1 MQRNMLQH
9 LSGLLALVSLIVL
22 TARGEVMHEVQQ
34 PDKDS
39 VQKATF
45 AGGCFW
51 CVEAVFQRV
60 NGVKSVRSGYTGGH
74 VENPTYKQVC
84 SGKTGHAEA
93 VEIEFDPVVV
103 SYAELLDLFWHAHD
117 PSQLNRQGADVGT
130 QYRSAIFYHSPEQ
143 KEMAE
148 KSKQLLAESGV
159 QVVTQIAPAQKFY
172 EAEQHHQDYFN
183 NNPTAPYCMF
193 VIRPKLKKLD
203 DLLNQPTPKR

>member
-22 TARGEVMHEVQQ
+22 TARGEVMHELQQ

-93 VEIEFDPVVV
+93 VEIEFDPAVV

-117 PSQLNRQGADVGT
+117 PSQMNRQGADVGT
-130 QYRSAIFYHSPEQ
+130 QYRSAIFYHSPDQ

-148 KSKQLLAESGV
+148 KAKQLLVESGV
-159 QVVTQIAPAQKFY
+159 QVVTQIAPAEKFY

>member
-1 MQRNMLQH
+1 MQRNRWKH
-9 LSGLLALVSLIVL
+9 LLVLLVFGSLVVV
-22 TARGEVMHEVQQ
+22 TTRGEVMHEVQQ

-39 VQKATF
+39 FQKATF

-93 VEIEFDPVVV
+93 VEIEFDPSVV

-130 QYRSAIFYHSPEQ
+130 QYRSAIFYHSPDQ

-148 KSKQLLAESGV
+148 KAKQLLAESGV
-159 QVVTQIAPAQKFY
+159 QVVTQIAPAEKFY
-172 EAEQHHQDYFN
+172 EAEQHHQDYFD